1 MWGEID
7 APVKTQQS
15 LHKKEEEDEAK
26 QPEEAVTRFRGGL
39 LTHPVDPRQ
48 TRTDIQVSSA
58 T

>member
-1 MWGEID
+1 MWGEIE

-15 LHKKEEEDEAK
+15 LHKKGDGDEAK
-26 QPEEAVTRFRGGL
+26 QPEEAVTRSRGGP
-39 LTHPVDPRQ
+39 LTDPVDPRQ